1 MALFPLTSVVE
12 LVGCW
17 MLGERVLEIAYEGD
31 DSAELRRIVCR
42 AVYEAEGRVYL
53 DAYCLKA
60 RENRNFRRDRIQWVS
75 DVARGVGGDDLA
87 DLLPV
92 QATRGF
98 APGFNAARDAAK
110 GAVDLLRWTLQVER
124 LERSDLESAVR
135 TILRGAEAPDFNDVE
150 RAACRRVSGL
160 ADVTAAACAVADYSG
175 GDLLEVL
182 EFCLGKVAS
191 WPAGS
196 EVLGVLEQGVRLA
209 GLPVEFYETAPPTT
223 A

>member
-1 MALFPLTSVVE
+1 MQ
-12 LVGCW
+12 
-17 MLGERVLEIAYEGD
+17 GERVLEIAYEGD
-31 DSAELRRIVCR
+31 ESAELRRIVCR
-42 AVYEAEGRVYL
+42 EVYEAEGRVYL

-75 DVARGVGGDDLA
+75 DVAGGIGGDDLA
-87 DLLPV
+87 GLLPI
-92 QATRGF
+92 QAVRGF

-124 LERSDLESAVR
+124 LDRSDLEGAVR
-135 TILRGAEAPDFNDVE
+135 TILLGAQTPDFNDVE

-160 ADVTAAACAVADYSG
+160 ADVTAAACAVMDYSG

>member
-1 MALFPLTSVVE
+1 MQ
-12 LVGCW
+12 
-17 MLGERVLEIAYEGD
+17 GERVLEIAYEGD
-31 DSAELRRIVCR
+31 ESAELRRIVCR
-42 AVYEAEGRVYL
+42 EVYEAEGRVYL

-75 DVARGVGGDDLA
+75 DVAGGIGGDDLA
-87 DLLPV
+87 DLLPI
-92 QATRGF
+92 QAVRGF

-124 LERSDLESAVR
+124 LDRSDLEGAVR
-135 TILRGAEAPDFNDVE
+135 TILLGAQTPDFNDVE

-160 ADVTAAACAVADYSG
+160 ADVTAAACAVMDYSG